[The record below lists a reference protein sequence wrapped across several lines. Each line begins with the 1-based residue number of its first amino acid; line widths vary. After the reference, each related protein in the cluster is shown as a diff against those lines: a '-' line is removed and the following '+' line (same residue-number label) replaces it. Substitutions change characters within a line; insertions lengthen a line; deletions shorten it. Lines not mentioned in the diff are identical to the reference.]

1 MEGTGA
7 LTDYMNVAQMTLY
20 AFWLFLAGLIVYLR
34 MEDKREGYPLQAE
47 ANENCN
53 RTPEKKLGFPAPPSP
68 KVFKLADGRSIQ
80 VPRAEKTDYE
90 LNTQLRAEPT
100 APWDGAPLEPT
111 GNPMVDG
118 LGPAAWAKREDEPE
132 VTHGGKQK
140 ICPLRVAT
148 EFEVGMSRDVARFWP
163 AIDPDPRGY
172 QVLGCD
178 GKVAGKIVD
187 IWVDRGELRPMYL
200 EMDLSGVGSS
210 GDRVLLPIN
219 FARVGYDSK
228 VRVNAITGQQFTDV
242 PRLREADRISPQE
255 EDFITGYFGGGVLY
269 AVPGRTEPFL

>member
-47 ANENCN
+47 ANESTG
-53 RTPEKKLGFPAPPSP
+53 RVPEEKLGFPAPPNP
-68 KVFKLADGRSIQ
+68 KVFKLADGRTIE
-80 VPRAEKTDYE
+80 VPRREKTEFE
-90 LNTQLRAEPT
+90 LGTALRAEPT

-118 LGPAAWAKREDEPE
+118 VGPAAWAKREDEPE
-132 VTHGGKQK
+132 VTHGGDQK
-140 ICPLRVAT
+140 IVPLRLAN
-148 EFEVGMSRDVARFWP
+148 ELEVGANPEVARYWP
-163 AIDPDPRGY
+163 ELDPDPRGFP
-172 QVLGCD
+172 VIGCD
-178 GKVAGKIVD
+178 GREVGRVQD
-187 IWVDRGELRPMYL
+187 IWADRGEMRVMYL
-200 EMDLSGVGSS
+200 ETDLSGIGS
-210 GDRVLLPIN
+210 GKAQVLVPIN
-219 FARVGYDSK
+219 FCRVTYDGQVK
-228 VRVNAITGQQFTDV
+228 VNAITAEQFNDV

-255 EDFITGYFGGGVLY
+255 EDFITGYFGGGILY